1 MNIVEYAEKYV
12 ADRGLARNPVHSASR
27 FFRLVGDVPVTDVSE
42 DNLRQFRA
50 AMEKQKLAAETIRG
64 SLKDMRTLV
73 RSSGRDVVID
83 RVRQDDPNPQP
94 VALRDID
101 AIWPHLA
108 TWSRQWLV
116 IAFWTCLRAADSIR
130 MQKAIATM
138 PAGRLEWKARK
149 TGHRHRWPVPEWMK
163 EHLEP
168 VTLPYSATDDW
179 CKVIVRAELQRA
191 CKLAEIDKISPLQIR
206 DTGLQQWA
214 RADYHV
220 SKVLHGCQL
229 GVIGRYVDPLDI
241 IEPVSHRVKLPASFG
256 AIRQE
261 SDDLTGMILK
271 LDPEARRM
279 VSEMTL
285 RLAR

>member
-1 MNIVEYAEKYV
+1 MNVVEFAEKYV

-27 FFRLVGDVPVTDVSE
+27 FIRLVGDMEIEAISDAT
-42 DNLRQFRA
+42 LRAFRV
-50 AMEKQKLAAETIRG
+50 AMETEKLASETIRG

-73 RSSGRDVVID
+73 RSSGRDVAID

-94 VALRDID
+94 VSLSDID

-149 TGHRHRWPVPEWMK
+149 TGHRHRWPVPDWMQQY
-163 EHLEP
+163 LEP
-168 VTLPYSATDDW
+168 VALPYSATDDW
-179 CKVIVRAELQRA
+179 CKVIVRAELVRV
-191 CKLAEIDKISPLQIR
+191 CKLADIDKISPLQIR
-206 DTGLQQWA
+206 DTGLKQWA

-241 IEPVSHRVKLPASFG
+241 IEPVSHRVKLPACFG
-256 AIRQE
+256 AIRQQ
-261 SDDLTGMILK
+261 SDDLTSMILK
-271 LDPEARRM
+271 LDPDARRM